1 MSRVP
6 PLSAPYAVETRCS
19 CLHAAIT
26 SAANFEEVHTHN
38 TQSKS
43 SNPKPLP
50 IPILK
55 QVIML
60 LVTRHNMSL
69 DDAASHA
76 GETAFQLAKRMHGVR
91 AHAFFEYLHSRAEQ
105 QHSSAAAAA
114 AAAAAVAAA
123 ASPSGTV
130 HAPLSSTSQ
139 TEERVAPA
147 FIFDMWATPLMM
159 SD

>member
-1 MSRVP
+1 
-6 PLSAPYAVETRCS
+6 
-19 CLHAAIT
+19 
-26 SAANFEEVHTHN
+26 
-38 TQSKS
+38 
-43 SNPKPLP
+43 
-50 IPILK
+50 
-55 QVIML
+55 ML
-60 LVTRHNMSL
+60 LVTRHNLSL
-69 DDAASHA
+69 DDAANHA
-76 GETAFQLAKRMHGVR
+76 GETAFQLAKRVHGVR

-114 AAAAAVAAA
+114 AAAAAAV

-159 SD
+159 SDYLILRTPILSDNRS